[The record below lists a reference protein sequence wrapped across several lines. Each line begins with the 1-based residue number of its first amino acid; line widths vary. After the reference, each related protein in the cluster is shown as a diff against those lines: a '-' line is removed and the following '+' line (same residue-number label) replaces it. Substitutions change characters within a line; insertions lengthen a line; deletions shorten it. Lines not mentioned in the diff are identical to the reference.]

1 MSGVGIH
8 NSGKFPS
15 SAGSYRGENA
25 MMPVVSVIIPVRNG
39 ERTLARAIDSA
50 RGQTFT
56 DGVEVIVVD
65 NGSTDR
71 TCDAIRR
78 YGDRIIALYEP
89 IPGPA
94 RARNV
99 AIFVARGE
107 YLAFLDADDEWMPEK
122 LARIIPLLE
131 GDPECVLAYH
141 DAIEIDT
148 AGNIIKKSYYPVGHN
163 SAPSLADL
171 LSGRYPGN
179 PILPTNVVMRR
190 AVAIRVGGFVEE
202 MSALEDVGMWFLVRE
217 HGPFRFRAEALA
229 RREWEPSVRREDWY
243 IKGGYAL
250 YRMLVSRYGRQ
261 IADANLIPFLV
272 WEGTMAML
280 RGDRALARKRYFAS
294 LRLRPTRGKT
304 WIRLCT
310 TLLPRRIIESYER
323 RRRERLYGA
332 ADRTITVAATSGRRR

>member
-1 MSGVGIH
+1 
-8 NSGKFPS
+8 
-15 SAGSYRGENA
+15 

-229 RREWEPSVRREDWY
+229 RREWEPSVRREDSVYQGWLRA
-243 IKGGYAL
+243 ISDAGVAL
-250 YRMLVSRYGRQ
+250 RQANRGREPDPVSRLGGNDGNAARRSGARAQ
-261 IADANLIPFLV
+261 ALFRFSAAPTDAWQDLDSPVHDL
-272 WEGTMAML
+272 
-280 RGDRALARKRYFAS
+280 
-294 LRLRPTRGKT
+294 
-304 WIRLCT
+304 
-310 TLLPRRIIESYER
+310 
-323 RRRERLYGA
+323 
-332 ADRTITVAATSGRRR
+332 AATTDHRVLRAKTARAFVRRGGSHHHCRRN

>member
-1 MSGVGIH
+1 
-8 NSGKFPS
+8 
-15 SAGSYRGENA
+15 
-25 MMPVVSVIIPVRNG
+25 
-39 ERTLARAIDSA
+39 
-50 RGQTFT
+50 
-56 DGVEVIVVD
+56 
-65 NGSTDR
+65 
-71 TCDAIRR
+71 
-78 YGDRIIALYEP
+78 
-89 IPGPA
+89 
-94 RARNV
+94 
-99 AIFVARGE
+99 
-107 YLAFLDADDEWMPEK
+107 
-122 LARIIPLLE
+122 
-131 GDPECVLAYH
+131 
-141 DAIEIDT
+141 
-148 AGNIIKKSYYPVGHN
+148 
-163 SAPSLADL
+163 
-171 LSGRYPGN
+171 
-179 PILPTNVVMRR
+179 
-190 AVAIRVGGFVEE
+190 
-202 MSALEDVGMWFLVRE
+202 MWFLVRE

>member
-1 MSGVGIH
+1 M
-8 NSGKFPS
+8 
-15 SAGSYRGENA
+15 
-25 MMPVVSVIIPVRNG
+25 VSVIIPVRNG

-50 RGQTFT
+50 LGQTF
-56 DGVEVIVVD
+56 DGGVEVIVI
-65 NGSTDR
+65 NNASTDA
-71 TCDAIRR
+71 TAEIIRG
-78 YGDRIIALYEP
+78 YGDRIIAVYEP

-122 LARIIPLLE
+122 LARIMPLLE
-131 GDPECVLAYH
+131 SDPECVLAYH
-141 DAIEIDT
+141 DAIEVDT
-148 AGNIIKKSYYPVGHN
+148 AGKITKKSYYPVGHN
-163 SAPSLADL
+163 SEPSLADL

-190 AVAIRVGGFVEE
+190 AVALRVGGFVED

-243 IKGGYAL
+243 IKGSYAL
-250 YRMLVSRYGRQ
+250 HQMLVSRYGRQ
-261 IADANLIPFLV
+261 VADANVIPILV

-304 WIRLCT
+304 WMRLCT
-310 TLLPRRIIESYER
+310 TLLPRGIIETRER
-323 RRRERLYGA
+323 RRRERLFGA
-332 ADRTITVAATSGRRR
+332 TDRTITAAAISARRDERQCP